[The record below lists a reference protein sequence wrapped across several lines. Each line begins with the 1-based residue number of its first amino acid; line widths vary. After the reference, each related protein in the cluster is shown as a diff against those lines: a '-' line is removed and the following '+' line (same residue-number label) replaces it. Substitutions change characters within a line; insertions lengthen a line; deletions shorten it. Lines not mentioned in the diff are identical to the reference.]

1 MLHAIL
7 VLMLNKQIPCG
18 NIYVKML
25 INREKK
31 INKRECMALFPYF
44 FYYFSYSVG
53 TFTYI
58 LFFTKPSNRKNG
70 KVKK

>member
-44 FYYFSYSVG
+44 FI
-53 TFTYI
+53 I
-58 LFFTKPSNRKNG
+58 LAIPLALLLTSCFLQNPQIEKTAK
-70 KVKK
+70 